1 MATREIPVPDIGDFK
16 NIPVIEIMVK
26 PGDVVAKDTP
36 LVTLESDKATVE
48 VPSPQP
54 GTIKELKV
62 KLGDRVSQ
70 GSVIVLLD
78 VAEGAP
84 AAAPAA
90 EAGNGATGKSA
101 QKSVQTSDQK
111 SPPSAAPPAPA
122 QPAPSPAH
130 AAGGPTAA
138 PAVAPGTGAAKHPD
152 ANFHADVLVLG
163 SGPGGYTAAF
173 RAADLGKN
181 VVLVERYPRL
191 GGVCLNVGCI
201 PSKALLHAA
210 KVITD
215 AEEGSHLGLSFGKP
229 KIDLDG
235 LRKFKDG
242 VVNKLTGGLVGLAKA
257 RKVTTVEGRGQ
268 FASPHLL
275 AVETKDGIKTVSFDH
290 CIIAAGSQSAR
301 IPGFPYDDKRLMDS
315 TGALELAE
323 VPKRLLI
330 IGGGI
335 IGLEM
340 ATVYDALGSKVTVVE
355 FLDRLIA
362 AADPDIVRPLS
373 RRIEKRYEKIM
384 LKTKVSKLEA
394 LPEGMRATFES
405 ADGKS
410 PAPAPEVYDR
420 VLLAVGRRPNGKNIG
435 ADKAGVNVNDRGFIP
450 VDNQMRTNVPH
461 IFAIGD
467 IVGDPMLA
475 HKATHE
481 AKLAAEVIAGMS
493 HHAWEART
501 IPSVAYTDPEVAW
514 MGLTETEA
522 KAKGVEYDKAVFNW
536 GASGRALGMG
546 REEGLTKV
554 LFSKAT
560 KQVLGA
566 GIVGIN
572 AGELIAETVLALEMG
587 ADAEDLSLTIHA
599 HPTLSETIYFSAE
612 IADGTITDLLPSK
625 R

>member
-62 KLGDRVSQ
+62 KIGDRVSK
-70 GSVIVLLD
+70 GSIIVLLD
-78 VAEGAP
+78 LAEGA
-84 AAAPAA
+84 AASAASANKSESGAP
-90 EAGNGATGKSA
+90 GKSD
-101 QKSVQTSDQK
+101 QQSDQK
-111 SPPSAAPPAPA
+111 SPPAAAPSAPA
-122 QPAPSPAH
+122 QPAPSAGH
-130 AAGGPTAA
+130 AAGPASAA

-152 ANFHADVLVLG
+152 ATFHADVLVLG

-201 PSKALLHAA
+201 PSKALRHAA
-210 KVITD
+210 KVITG
-215 AEEGSHLGLSFGKP
+215 AEEGSHLGLSFAEP
-229 KIDLDG
+229 RIDLEG

-335 IGLEM
+335 IGLEI

-355 FLDRLIA
+355 FLDRLIPT
-362 AADPDIVRPLS
+362 ADPDIVKPLA
-373 RRIEKRYEKIM
+373 RRIEKRYEKIL

-394 LPEGMRATFES
+394 LPQGLRATFES
-405 ADGKS
+405 ADGTS

-420 VLLAVGRRPNGKNIG
+420 VLLAVGRRPNGKNIA

-522 KAKGVEYDKAVFNW
+522 KAKGVEYDKATFPWSV
-536 GASGRALGMG
+536 SGRALGMG
-546 REEGLTKV
+546 REEGVTKL
-554 LFSKAT
+554 LFDKQT
-560 KQVLGA
+560 KRVLGA

-612 IADGTITDLLPSK
+612 IADGTITDLLPAK